1 MVDAAYKKGPLA
13 WMAENSVAANLLMA
27 LVVISGL
34 IMMLRVKQEVF
45 PEFDLDIIVI
55 NVAYPGAS
63 PEEIEQGILLGIE
76 DGIKGI
82 DGIKEVRSFG
92 YESVGVVS
100 IDLLL
105 GTDRNRILSD
115 VKNAVDRITSFPED
129 IERPVV
135 SLAQIR
141 NQVMSLVVAGDVS
154 EKVLRGLA
162 EEIRD
167 ELLQNPKITL
177 AELAAV
183 RPYEVSVEV
192 SKENLRAYGLS
203 LEEIAA
209 RVRRASVEITGGTVK
224 SESGE
229 VLLRTDERRLSA
241 DEYGAVALRSLPG
254 GSKLELKDISTIK
267 DGFAENDQRSTF
279 NGKSAA
285 MIKIFR
291 VGDQTPIE
299 IAALVKT
306 YMADKMEKL
315 PEGIE
320 LAIWGDRSKMY
331 EERVDLLMRN
341 AYLGLLLVIL
351 VVGLFLEVRL
361 AFWIT
366 LGIPICFIG
375 ALNLLPGFGV
385 SINMISLFGF
395 IVTLGIVVDDAI
407 IVGEAIYRRRE
418 EGLGRLDAAI
428 MGVKDV
434 AQPVVFAVLTTIVA
448 FMPMLFVPGISG
460 KFFKNIPVV
469 VIAVLIL
476 SLIESLLILPAHLA
490 HTRKG
495 KGSVLIERL
504 NQVQAKFSARLHIF
518 IMGPFT
524 NWVRWSTSNI
534 FLTIALG
541 LMLFFVALGIVSGGW
556 IKFTFLPKIESDQVV
571 ATLTMPF
578 GTPVEETRALEKRM
592 NVALDKALSEFGS
605 KKESTLGIF
614 SESGSKGNARPGGGP
629 HGRRDRAGSHLAQ
642 VGVYLVASDKRDFSA
657 REFATRWR
665 EEVGE
670 IAGAENLNFRFAI
683 GAGSGEAID
692 FVLSHRDDALLER
705 AAQQL
710 GEHLATYDGVLDI
723 DDGFAAGKEQLSFK
737 LKPQAIEAGLN
748 EIQLARQIRS
758 AFFGVEAQRQ
768 LRGREEIRTYVRLP
782 RHQRESEYHLEELM
796 LNTVKGEIPLREAAE
811 VKRGRSY
818 TNIHRQ
824 DGRRVIHVTADVDA
838 KKVESN
844 KVVRSV
850 RADFIGQLKSDNPG
864 LSVSLGGE
872 QRRQHMS
879 MGAIAKNYMV
889 ALIAMFALLA
899 VAFRSYTQPFL
910 IMLAIPFG
918 FVGMVFGHI
927 VMGYGLSF
935 ISMMGFVALSGVV
948 VNDSLVLI
956 VAINRF
962 RDAGKTAVEAALAGV
977 QRRFRAIMLTS
988 LTTFFGL
995 LPMIFEPS
1003 VQARFLIP
1011 MAISLGFGIMFA
1023 TLITLFIV
1031 PAFYLLLEKIRE
1043 RVGVVQDPVGEL
1055 QRL

>member
-1 MVDAAYKKGPLA
+1 MAEQDYKKGPLA

-34 IMMLRVKQEVF
+34 IMMQRVKQEVF

-55 NVAYPGAS
+55 NVVYPGAS

-82 DGIKEVRSFG
+82 DGIKEVKSFG

-100 IDLLL
+100 IELLL
-105 GTDRNRILSD
+105 GMDRNRVLSD

-177 AELAAV
+177 AELTAV

-192 SKENLRAYGLS
+192 SKENLRAYSLS

-209 RVRRASVEITGGTVK
+209 KVRRASVEIAGGTVK

-241 DEYGAVALRSLPG
+241 EEYGAVALRSLPG

-279 NGKSAA
+279 NGKRAA

-299 IAALVKT
+299 IAGLVKS
-306 YMADKMEKL
+306 YMADKMDKL
-315 PEGIE
+315 PAGIE

-361 AFWIT
+361 AFWVT

-418 EGLGRLDAAI
+418 EGLGRLKAAI
-428 MGVKDV
+428 LGVQDV
-434 AQPVVFAVLTTIVA
+434 ATPVIFAVLTTIVA
-448 FMPMLFVPGISG
+448 FMPMLFVPGVSG

-476 SLIESLLILPAHLA
+476 SLVESLFILPAHLA

-495 KGSVLIERL
+495 KGSVLVERL
-504 NQVQAKFSARLHIF
+504 NQIQAKFSGKLQAF
-518 IMGPFT
+518 IMGRFT
-524 NWVRWSTSNI
+524 DWVRWSTNNI

-541 LMLFFVALGIVSGGW
+541 LMLFFISLGLVSGGW

-578 GTPVEETRALEKRM
+578 GTPIEETRRLEKRL
-592 NVALDKALSEFGS
+592 NLALDTALGEFG
-605 KKESTLGIF
+605 KKEDVTLGIF

-629 HGRRDRAGSHLAQ
+629 RGRRDSAGSHLAQ

-670 IAGAENLNFRFAI
+670 VAGAENLNFRFAI

-692 FVLSHRDDALLER
+692 FVLSHRDNALLER

-710 GEHLATYDGVLDI
+710 GEHLGTYDGVQDI

-748 EIQLARQIRS
+748 EMQLARQIRS
-758 AFFGVEAQRQ
+758 AFFGIEAERQ

-796 LNTVKGEIPLREAAE
+796 LNTVKGEIPLMEAAE
-811 VKRGRSY
+811 VSRGRSY
-818 TNIHRQ
+818 TNIQRQ

-838 KKVESN
+838 KKVDSN
-844 KVVRSV
+844 KVVSSV

-872 QRRQHMS
+872 QRRQQTS
-879 MGAIAKNYMV
+879 MGAIAKNYTV

-962 RDAGKTAVEAALAGV
+962 REGGMSAVEAAVAGA

-1031 PAFYLLLEKIRE
+1031 PAFYLTLEKLRE
-1043 RVGVVQDPVGEL
+1043 RFGAVQESAAEL
-1055 QRL
+1055 QGV

>member
-209 RVRRASVEITGGTVK
+209 RVRRASVEIAGGTVK

-495 KGSVLIERL
+495 KGSVFVERL

-524 NWVRWSTSNI
+524 NWVRWSTSNT

-541 LMLFFVALGIVSGGW
+541 LMLF
-556 IKFTFLPKIESDQVV
+556 
-571 ATLTMPF
+571 
-578 GTPVEETRALEKRM
+578 
-592 NVALDKALSEFGS
+592 
-605 KKESTLGIF
+605 
-614 SESGSKGNARPGGGP
+614 
-629 HGRRDRAGSHLAQ
+629 
-642 VGVYLVASDKRDFSA
+642 
-657 REFATRWR
+657 
-665 EEVGE
+665 
-670 IAGAENLNFRFAI
+670 
-683 GAGSGEAID
+683 
-692 FVLSHRDDALLER
+692 
-705 AAQQL
+705 
-710 GEHLATYDGVLDI
+710 
-723 DDGFAAGKEQLSFK
+723 
-737 LKPQAIEAGLN
+737 
-748 EIQLARQIRS
+748 
-758 AFFGVEAQRQ
+758 
-768 LRGREEIRTYVRLP
+768 
-782 RHQRESEYHLEELM
+782 
-796 LNTVKGEIPLREAAE
+796 
-811 VKRGRSY
+811 
-818 TNIHRQ
+818 
-824 DGRRVIHVTADVDA
+824 
-838 KKVESN
+838 
-844 KVVRSV
+844 
-850 RADFIGQLKSDNPG
+850 
-864 LSVSLGGE
+864 
-872 QRRQHMS
+872 
-879 MGAIAKNYMV
+879 
-889 ALIAMFALLA
+889 
-899 VAFRSYTQPFL
+899 
-910 IMLAIPFG
+910 
-918 FVGMVFGHI
+918 
-927 VMGYGLSF
+927 
-935 ISMMGFVALSGVV
+935 
-948 VNDSLVLI
+948 
-956 VAINRF
+956 
-962 RDAGKTAVEAALAGV
+962 
-977 QRRFRAIMLTS
+977 
-988 LTTFFGL
+988 
-995 LPMIFEPS
+995 
-1003 VQARFLIP
+1003 
-1011 MAISLGFGIMFA
+1011 
-1023 TLITLFIV
+1023 
-1031 PAFYLLLEKIRE
+1031 
-1043 RVGVVQDPVGEL
+1043 
-1055 QRL
+1055 

>member
-63 PEEIEQGILLGIE
+63 PKEIEQGILLAVE

-82 DGIKEVRSFG
+82 DGLKEVRSFG
-92 YESVGVVS
+92 YEGVGVVS

-105 GTDRNRILSD
+105 GTDRNRVLSD
-115 VKNAVDRITSFPED
+115 VKNAVDRISSFPED
-129 IERPVV
+129 IERPIV

-192 SKENLRAYGLS
+192 SKENLRAYGLT

-209 RVRRASVEITGGTVK
+209 RIRRASVEIAGGTVK
-224 SESGE
+224 SASGE

-241 DEYGAVALRSLPG
+241 DEYGAVALRSLSG
-254 GSKLELKDISTIK
+254 GSKLELKDIARIK

-279 NGKSAA
+279 NGKRAA

-299 IAALVKT
+299 IATLVKT
-306 YMADKMEKL
+306 YMADKMEQL

-341 AYLGLLLVIL
+341 AYLGLILVIL

-407 IVGEAIYRRRE
+407 IVGESIYRRRE
-418 EGLGRLDAAI
+418 EGFGLLDAAI
-428 MGVKDV
+428 LGVKDV
-434 AQPVVFAVLTTIVA
+434 AKPVIFAVLTTIVA

-469 VIAVLIL
+469 VISVLIL
-476 SLIESLLILPAHLA
+476 SLIESLFILPAHLA

-504 NQVQAKFSARLHIF
+504 NQIQAKFSARLQAF
-518 IMGPFT
+518 IMGRFT
-524 NWVRWSTSNI
+524 DWVRWSTSNI

-541 LMLFFVALGIVSGGW
+541 LMLFFVALGLVSGGW

-578 GTPVEETRALEKRM
+578 GTPIEETRALEKRM
-592 NVALDKALSEFGS
+592 NVALDKALAEFGS
-605 KKESTLGIF
+605 KEESTLGIF

-642 VGVYLVASDKRDFSA
+642 VGVYLVASNKRDFSA

-665 EEVGE
+665 QEVGE

-692 FVLSHRDDALLER
+692 FILSHRDDALLER

-710 GEHLATYDGVLDI
+710 GEHLATYEGVQDI

-758 AFFGVEAQRQ
+758 AFFGVEVQRQ

-796 LNTVKGEIPLREAAE
+796 LNTVKGEIPLREAAY

-818 TNIHRQ
+818 TNIQRQ
-824 DGRRVIHVTADVDA
+824 DGRRVMHVTADVDS
-838 KKVESN
+838 KRVESN

-850 RADFIGQLKSDNPG
+850 QADFIGQLKSDNPG
-864 LSVSLGGE
+864 LNVSLGGE
-872 QRRQHMS
+872 QRRQHLS
-879 MGAIAKNYMV
+879 MDAIAKNYIV
-889 ALIAMFALLA
+889 ALLAMFALLA

-927 VMGYGLSF
+927 VMGYDLSF

-956 VAINRF
+956 VAINQF
-962 RDAGKTAVEAALAGV
+962 REKGQSSVDAAISGV

-1031 PAFYLLLEKIRE
+1031 PAFYLLLENIKE
-1043 RVGVVQDPVGEL
+1043 RFGVVQEPVGEL